1 MEHRLVAGLVQVP
14 GQQEFVAY
22 SGYFFCGQ
30 GMSEANCQILQ
41 RLGEHVQVHKKCFIL
56 GADFNMGSEVVLET
70 GLCDRLDA
78 RLVVPDSKVG
88 TCVNKEGSSTIDYF
102 LIDGC
107 QVAAVS
113 SVEVIMAA
121 ALKPHRPVRVTF
133 HGRILDLKVL
143 SFLAHFLHQSFNKC

>member
-1 MEHRLVAGLVQVP
+1 MVRDWLGLTTCAGREEMVEHRLVAGLVQVP

-56 GADFNMGSEVVLET
+56 GADFNMGPEVVLET

-88 TCVNKEGSSTIDYF
+88 TCVSK
-102 LIDGC
+102 
-107 QVAAVS
+107 
-113 SVEVIMAA
+113 
-121 ALKPHRPVRVTF
+121 
-133 HGRILDLKVL
+133 
-143 SFLAHFLHQSFNKC
+143 